1 MIYHHTV
8 TKTSKH
14 KILIHPP
21 KLKRLIEGQ
30 KINPERWFNTRTWW
44 NSHFNSDWDSYVTVV
59 GLSPP
64 PFCLFFC
71 PWRLWRILVPP
82 VLECL
87 YISRRMCVGAI
98 LLALSLAS
106 PISTLNGLIF
116 TTEPA
121 TIVWASAG
129 ESGLDVSICSRSGFG
144 LCCCHLRFPGAACS
158 QGGRARLCLTFCIC
172 AGHVSS
178 PKRLTRLIG
187 GAFLDGWL
195 RRIREHLLLL
205 GACWLRFFLLRLLC
219 IPDSCLS
226 SKWCS
231 LISET
236 KWPKIAT
243 LRSENKLPKI
253 YSTI

>member
-1 MIYHHTV
+1 MVQHKDLMKFPLQLWLGLLCYCCGTQP
-8 TKTSKH
+8 TS
-14 KILIHPP
+14 IL
-21 KLKRLIEGQ
+21 
-30 KINPERWFNTRTWW
+30 
-44 NSHFNSDWDSYVTVV
+44 
-59 GLSPP
+59 
-64 PFCLFFC
+64 
-71 PWRLWRILVPP
+71 P
-82 VLECL
+82 VLLLGGCGGYSCHL
-87 YISRRMCVGAI
+87 SWSAYISRRICVGAI
-98 LLALSLAS
+98 LLALSLA
-106 PISTLNGLIF
+106 STLNGLIF

-129 ESGLDVSICSRSGFG
+129 ESGLDVSICSRIGFG

-231 LISET
+231 LISEKK

-243 LRSENKLPKI
+243 LRSENKLPKNL
-253 YSTI
+253 